1 MSASLSR
8 TAPAHVSCHPAHIA
22 NELANPARE
31 LRTFPESY
39 TLQPSSEPSET
50 ANVLPIPSGRLTA
63 SEWPC
68 ESPTITTRRG
78 STGGAVGAAEAAVG
92 ADAAGATKAASS
104 PPSARSNGSTA
115 A

>member
-1 MSASLSR
+1 M
-8 TAPAHVSCHPAHIA
+8 A

-31 LRTFPESY
+31 LRTLPESY
-39 TLQPSSEPSET
+39 TLQPSSEPSAI
-50 ANVLPIPSGRLTA
+50 ANVLPIPSGTLTA

-78 STGGAVGAAEAAVG
+78 SVGGVVGTAEAAG
-92 ADAAGATKAASS
+92 GGGAAGATKAASS